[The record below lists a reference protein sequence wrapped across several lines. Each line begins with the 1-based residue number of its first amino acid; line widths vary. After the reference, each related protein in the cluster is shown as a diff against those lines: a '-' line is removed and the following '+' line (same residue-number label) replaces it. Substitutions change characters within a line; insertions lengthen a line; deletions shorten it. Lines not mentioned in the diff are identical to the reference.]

1 MIHLQA
7 VSKVFYPAAGP
18 PVHALSE
25 VSLDVAPGEFVVVR
39 GPSGSGKS
47 TLLSIIGGLARATHG
62 QVVVAGQDLGG
73 MSAAGRA
80 RFRAEQIGFVF
91 QNFHLL
97 PYLSVVDNV
106 ALAIPAGRR
115 DEARKRAHQLLE
127 QFQLASRLQH
137 RPAELSIGE
146 CQRVAIARAMVNS
159 PALILADEPTG
170 NLDPQNAAGVL
181 GLLAEYH
188 RNGGTVL
195 LVTHQEAAEQYAR
208 RIVLMQEG
216 RLVPPG

>member
-7 VSKVFYPAAGP
+7 VSKVFCPAAGP

-73 MSAAGRA
+73 MSAAARA
-80 RFRAEQIGFVF
+80 KFRAEQIGFVF
-91 QNFHLL
+91 QSFHLL

-115 DEARKRAHQLLE
+115 DEARKRAHHLLE
-127 QFQLASRLQH
+127 QFQLADRLQH

-195 LVTHQEAAEQYAR
+195 LVTHQEAADQYAR
-208 RIVLMQEG
+208 RIVLMREG